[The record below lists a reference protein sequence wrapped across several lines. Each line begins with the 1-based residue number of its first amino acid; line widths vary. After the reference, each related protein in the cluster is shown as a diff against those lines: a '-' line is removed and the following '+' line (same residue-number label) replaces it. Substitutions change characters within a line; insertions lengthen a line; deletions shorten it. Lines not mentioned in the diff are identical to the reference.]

1 MRVRNQKNHSK
12 KNRRAVAPII
22 ATLLMIAIAVVGG
35 VMIYVFT
42 QGFFG
47 NSNISTS
54 PFMDAITMSGYDM
67 REIIQTATT
76 GVTTHERRTL
86 VTYGDENNPLLSGA
100 KSESE
105 EGTVFIKNI
114 GQKPY
119 TITKLEVNGRQMVF
133 DGTGPLTSGEY
144 GIITVPDA
152 ATINAGTTLRQV
164 QTILPGQEGTLVIS
178 FDGSG
183 DADDNVAVDGRTIPI
198 RVTSASGS
206 VYNFNVVIG
215 SSTS

>member
-1 MRVRNQKNHSK
+1 MKVEKNQKNHSK
-12 KNRRAVAPII
+12 KNHRAVAPII

-47 NSNISTS
+47 NNSVSMS
-54 PFMDAITMSGYDM
+54 PFMDAVTMSGYDM
-67 REIIQTATT
+67 REIPAAT
-76 GVTTHERRTL
+76 GITTHEHL
-86 VTYGDENNPLLSGA
+86 NFAPYGDGGLLGMG
-100 KSESE
+100 EYE
-105 EGTVFIKNI
+105 EGTIFIKNI

-152 ATINAGTTLRQV
+152 ATINAGTTLREA

-183 DADDNVAVDGRTIPI
+183 DADDNVAVNGRTISI
-198 RVTSASGS
+198 KVTSASGS